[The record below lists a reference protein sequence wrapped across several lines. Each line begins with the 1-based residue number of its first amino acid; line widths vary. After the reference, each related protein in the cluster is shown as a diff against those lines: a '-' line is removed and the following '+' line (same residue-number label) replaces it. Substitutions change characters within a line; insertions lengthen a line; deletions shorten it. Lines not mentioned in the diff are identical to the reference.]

1 MTTMIV
7 TAIAALIYTTIV
19 RCVLSG
25 KILMVV
31 TDCILL
37 MLSVGVFFLSV
48 QEPTGKSARPKTT
61 HNLHN
66 YYSDN
71 Q

>member
-1 MTTMIV
+1 
-7 TAIAALIYTTIV
+7 
-19 RCVLSG
+19 
-25 KILMVV
+25 MVV